1 MRKGTYEVLNL
12 IRRDAILQKKQLFIF
27 LPFILFFV
35 VLGMNPIFIFLVAS
49 IFIPFNAYAYD
60 EKAETNILLNSLP
73 YTRKEIITARYLG
86 AVIYM
91 VLSIGL
97 ASLVM
102 FIFNKPFALTDIAI
116 GTGLFLLFAAL
127 TFPLFQVFK
136 PGSITTV
143 ILISFVLLTWLMQWI
158 LSNAAEHIPSITDF
172 IASVSA
178 PALYGV
184 PAFIIL
190 VIYAASWTVSTVIYE
205 RKAF

>member
-1 MRKGTYEVLNL
+1 MLNL
-12 IRRDAILQKKQLFIF
+12 IRRDAILQKKQLLIF

-35 VLGMNPIFIFLVAS
+35 VLGMSPVFIFLVAS

-86 AVIYM
+86 AIIYM
-91 VLSIGL
+91 VISIGL
-97 ASLVM
+97 SSLLM
-102 FIFNKPFALTDIAI
+102 IIFSKPFAMTDIAI

-127 TFPLFQVFK
+127 TFPLYQVFK

-143 ILISFVLLTWLMQWI
+143 ILITFVLSTGLMRWI
-158 LSNAAEHIPSITDF
+158 ISNAAEHIISITDF
-172 IASVSA
+172 IANVSA

-184 PAFIIL
+184 PTFIIL
-190 VIYAASWTVSTVIYE
+190 VMYAASWTLSTVIYE